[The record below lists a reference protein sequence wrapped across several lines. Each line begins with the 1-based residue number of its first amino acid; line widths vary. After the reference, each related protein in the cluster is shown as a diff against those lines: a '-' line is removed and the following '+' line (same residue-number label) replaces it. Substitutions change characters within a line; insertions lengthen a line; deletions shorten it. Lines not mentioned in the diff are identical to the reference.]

1 LERGFVYVCLIR
13 FLMSL
18 SWTMINILL
27 VIYATTFEV
36 PTLLGTLWTV
46 VGLSR
51 FLTETPGG
59 LLVDKVGSKPVII
72 GGLAVI
78 GASYLLFAS
87 AQTPTDM
94 LISSAL
100 AGAGFV
106 ISAIGLM
113 VQAAYYTPP
122 DERVR
127 YMGIINGSTMAS
139 NIVGP
144 TIGGFIAD
152 YFGLRIS
159 FIASSITAFIALLI
173 ALMTREIEA
182 KGSGRKVRGMLH
194 DYRIFMTKRLYLA
207 LFFVSFLL
215 SLVSWG
221 FRSMVLPTY
230 GTDVL
235 SLNITQ
241 IGLLS
246 SATSTT
252 LFLVQFFLSGI
263 MERFSR
269 RLLVTLRLLIC
280 SLAIYSY
287 TATSELYGLAA
298 ISAVLGI
305 GLGIITPSLEAI
317 WIDITKAEERER
329 VYGIRIAFFDFG
341 QISWSTI
348 LTVVAS
354 IGSYMPLYTA
364 SAVALVNALILFLVL
379 GNSS

>member
-1 LERGFVYVCLIR
+1 
-13 FLMSL
+13 MSL

-27 VIYATTFEV
+27 VIYATTLDA
-36 PTLLGTLWTV
+36 PALLGTLWTV
-46 VGLSR
+46 IGLSR

-59 LLVDKVGSKPVII
+59 ILVDKIGSKPAII
-72 GGLAVI
+72 CGLAMI

-87 AQTPTDM
+87 AQTATDV
-94 LISSAL
+94 LVSSAL

-106 ISAIGLM
+106 VSAIGLM

-127 YMGIINGSTMAS
+127 YMGILNGSTMAS

-152 YFGLRIS
+152 SFGLRSS
-159 FIASSITAFIALLI
+159 FIASSITAFFALLI
-173 ALMTREIEA
+173 ALMTRKIET
-182 KGSGRKVRGMLH
+182 KGSTRTVRGMLH
-194 DYRIFMTKRLYLA
+194 DYRIFITKRLYLA
-207 LFFVSFLL
+207 LFCVSFLF

-221 FRSMVLPTY
+221 FRSIVLPTY

-241 IGLLS
+241 IGLLA

-252 LFLVQFFLSGI
+252 LFLVQFFFSGI

-269 RLLVTLRLLIC
+269 RLLVTLGLLIC
-280 SLAIYSY
+280 SIAIYSY
-287 TATSELYGLAA
+287 TITSELYGLAA
-298 ISAVLGI
+298 ISAVLGM

-317 WIDITKAEERER
+317 WIDITKAEERGR

-341 QISWSTI
+341 QITWSTI
-348 LTVVAS
+348 LTAVVS

-379 GNSS
+379 GNSHQGRSLTKAN